1 MTALSTGLGA
11 LPMVW
16 YKNVSDWWLG
26 VGNAIAAGMMT
37 AASVALLSEGLDL
50 PGSPRYGVACGVLTG
65 VVFILGSQR
74 IMERNDPNGDVKLA
88 VLDVVDTRKARP
100 PPARPTPGPA
110 PACPALR
117 APGPTALRPPRASQA
132 LLLVLVMT
140 LHSFSEGIGIGVSFG
155 GQAGCPPLP
164 HLERPS
170 LRALPIRTRTRT
182 RTLTLDRLSP
192 EAAHPWAGRPGTM
205 PSLSLTRT
213 LTRTL
218 SLDQAGAHLGIMIST
233 TLAIHNVPEGFAVAV
248 VLVSRGMSVRCAIM
262 SNE

>member
-1 MTALSTGLGA
+1 LTLLATGLARGRRGGYSEPRTPRRPAHAHRPTCSARAACTPLQVSGRSAAHVWWYGWVTALSTGLGA

-155 GQAGCPPLP
+155 GQAGCPPP
-164 HLERPS
+164 PS
-170 LRALPIRTRTRT
+170 PRAAFT
-182 RTLTLDRLSP
+182 
-192 EAAHPWAGRPGTM
+192 
-205 PSLSLTRT
+205 
-213 LTRTL
+213 
-218 SLDQAGAHLGIMIST
+218 
-233 TLAIHNVPEGFAVAV
+233 
-248 VLVSRGMSVRCAIM
+248 
-262 SNE
+262 